1 MSGFRNFFVGSI
13 KGNNAN
19 TPEIDESK
27 KWDVVLFVGNYDPIT
42 KDEFERV
49 KQFVKRVIKGD
60 QADKFAHD
68 IDLGALI
75 NEQTTAESYFEEMN
89 NTNLSLEDKE
99 FITGKLFGLKVFPV
113 NFKQLMW
120 LTLEQLDRDGTIGA
134 KEKVDDIVKKIQS
147 SFEKANILIVLREED
162 SHSLKAI
169 GEIIHKFS
177 DKDINIG
184 FMVWKHDQIKN
195 DIMENIPFSGDL
207 IKAIC
212 LMDFDR
218 PAPDELKSFSYK
230 YRLSKHLDSIR
241 SIHLKVQGEKYLF
254 PFTSLFPDLVIYGD
268 EEFEDKKNN
277 YIFVMEILKKMYL
290 GDDYENRIESRK
302 DIKKKGNPSSGTA
315 GGAGGAAPA
324 GGSTVGG
331 DVGAGADST
340 SSDTSSPTDN
350 STSTTETP
358 ETSTPSPEP
367 ENPA

>member
-13 KGNNAN
+13 KGHNLNAQ
-19 TPEIDESK
+19 TTDESK

-42 KDEFERV
+42 KDEHERI

-60 QADKFAHD
+60 QASKFSHD
-68 IDLGALI
+68 IDLGVLI
-75 NEQTTAESYFEEMN
+75 NEQTTSESYFEEKN
-89 NTNLSLEDKE
+89 NSNLSLEDKE
-99 FITGKLFGLKVFPV
+99 FITSKLFGLKMFPV

-134 KEKVDDIVKKIQS
+134 KEKVDEIVKKIQT

-177 DKDINIG
+177 DKDLNIG
-184 FMVWKHDQIKN
+184 FMVWKHEPIKN
-195 DIMENIPFSGDL
+195 DILENIPFNGDL

-212 LMDFDR
+212 LMDFER
-218 PAPDELKSFSYK
+218 PEPDELKGFSYK

-241 SIHLKVQGEKYLF
+241 AIHFKVHGEKYLL
-254 PFTSLFPDLVIYGD
+254 PFTSLFPDLIIYGD

-290 GDDYENRIESRK
+290 GDEYENRIELRK
-302 DIKKKGNPSSGTA
+302 DDKKKIIPSSGTA
-315 GGAGGAAPA
+315 GGGGSGASPGGTSGGSSGGDSSPSDTPSPTEGAAP
-324 GGSTVGG
+324 
-331 DVGAGADST
+331 
-340 SSDTSSPTDN
+340 
-350 STSTTETP
+350 TTETP

-367 ENPA
+367 EIPA